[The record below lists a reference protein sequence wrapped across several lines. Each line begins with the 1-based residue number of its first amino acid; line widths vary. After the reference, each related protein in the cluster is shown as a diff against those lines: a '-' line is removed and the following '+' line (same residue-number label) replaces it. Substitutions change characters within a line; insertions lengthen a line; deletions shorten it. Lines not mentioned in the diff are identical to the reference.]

1 MDRRHTTLG
10 AFVLGSI
17 GLMVLA
23 LVGFGNLHLL
33 STTRRAF
40 VVFPDSAAGLSVGA
54 PVTFRGVTVGSVRA
68 IHIAYDTTTNEAFIP
83 VEMELV
89 EGRVRLTRDSTS
101 SQPSLSE
108 LVAKGLR
115 AELNL
120 QSFVTGQSNVNLDFA
135 PQSPALFHPS
145 MDGGVEIP
153 FRRSAIEKVKQ
164 TLTELPLKDIINNAD
179 TMMASIRTLSEQ
191 LNTDLP
197 PLILSLQKTSD
208 TANATLETTRT
219 SIDEV
224 HRKLDTSLAS
234 IDALAQHGTAQLD
247 ARSADLHAL
256 LQQTDDT
263 MRRANATLADLQGMV
278 STRSPERAELDAALR
293 DVAASA
299 AALRGFASDVERNP
313 QLLLTGRRP

>member
-1 MDRRHTTLG
+1 MDKRHTTLG
-10 AFVLGSI
+10 AFVLGSVA
-17 GLMVLA
+17 LMLVA
-23 LVGFGNLHLL
+23 LVGFGNVHPF
-33 STTRRAF
+33 SPKNRAF

-68 IHIAYDTTTNEAFIP
+68 IHIAYDTKTNEAFIP
-83 VEMELV
+83 VEMDLI

-135 PQSPALFHPS
+135 PASAATFHPS
-145 MDGGVEIP
+145 MASGVEIP

-164 TLTELPLKDIINNAD
+164 TLTELPLKDIITNAD
-179 TMMASIRTLSEQ
+179 AMMTSIRRLSDQ
-191 LNTDLP
+191 MGTDLP

-208 TANATLETTRT
+208 TAGVTLEDTRAALK
-219 SIDEV
+219 DV
-224 HRKLDTSLAS
+224 HTKLDGSLDS
-234 IDALAQHGTAQLD
+234 ITTLAAHGTTQLD
-247 ARSADLHAL
+247 DRGAELHAL
-256 LQQTDDT
+256 LVQTNET
-263 MRRANATLADLQGMV
+263 MRHANETLTNLQGLV